1 MKLLKLISISNLMQ
15 NNSEYTRAYK
25 AFKNGSIKKKVW
37 EAVCLNALSEIL
49 DETNQVF
56 KRLKNRK

>member
-1 MKLLKLISISNLMQ
+1 MK
-15 NNSEYTRAYK
+15 NSDEYTKAYK
-25 AFKNGSIKKKVW
+25 AFKKGSIKKKAW
-37 EAVCLNALSEIL
+37 ETVCLNALSEIL